1 MVVHAGKHGC
11 ALLPR
16 LPDSLGGLRAVRN
29 CFRNKVCKVF
39 VLGHELVDG
48 ENFRVL
54 LTKLRSGLFI
64 ERAER
69 VHGLPL
75 CAFKAQL
82 FLLRGDCLPDG
93 GLLRAEK
100 DDFSGGKALGNG
112 KP

>member
-1 MVVHAGKHGC
+1 M
-11 ALLPR
+11 LPR
-16 LPDSLGGLRAVRN
+16 LPDSLGGLRAVRD
-29 CFRNKVCKVF
+29 CFRHQIGKVF
-39 VLGHELVDG
+39 VLGHELVDR
-48 ENFRVL
+48 ENLRVL
-54 LTKLRSGLFI
+54 FAKFCFGLFI

>member
-1 MVVHAGKHGC
+1 MSWWTEKISASFSPSS
-11 ALLPR
+11 ALAF
-16 LPDSLGGLRAVRN
+16 S
-29 CFRNKVCKVF
+29 
-39 VLGHELVDG
+39 
-48 ENFRVL
+48 
-54 LTKLRSGLFI
+54 I
-64 ERAER
+64 EHAER

>member
-1 MVVHAGKHGC
+1 M
-11 ALLPR
+11 
-16 LPDSLGGLRAVRN
+16 
-29 CFRNKVCKVF
+29 
-39 VLGHELVDG
+39 DG

-69 VHGLPL
+69 VHSLPL